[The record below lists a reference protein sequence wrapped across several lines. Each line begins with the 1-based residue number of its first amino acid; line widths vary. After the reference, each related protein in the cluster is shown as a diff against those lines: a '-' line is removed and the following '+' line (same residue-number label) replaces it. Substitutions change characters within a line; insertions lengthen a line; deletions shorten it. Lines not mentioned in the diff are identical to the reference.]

1 MSTTN
6 KNKKSISE
14 TLLEMDELTKA
25 IKKESKETISQL
37 LSEAVKEAI
46 NGAIDDEDEDD
57 YEIEDDAEMD
67 TDIEEETPDMGG
79 EEAADVA
86 EDDEWNEF
94 DSFKVGDDAYDLSGE
109 EGDES
114 VMKVFKLLN
123 DDDTVIVKKEGDSI
137 SLKDNETGAEYVIK
151 TGCDETCTETPE
163 VETPDMD
170 TEFDDVD
177 VDDETGDDEFEFEFG
192 GDDEEGDD
200 TDSDF
205 DADEDMDADFE
216 EDNNDEEDETMK
228 EGKEMVFEIDLG
240 YTDNYQDK
248 DPIKG
253 LSNNEPSKSGKSWH
267 KGVPQDTKKPW
278 AGKTDG
284 KAKPFEKKV
293 ACCEEKLNEAISP
306 AILAAIPELIKN
318 LPEIMKASPEFL
330 EAVQKCIPMPR
341 MLRRQM
347 GEGNDLNL
355 DAPVDEMANTENVL
369 PEGTN
374 VTLPNRRK
382 KSKSHSMQQKDYPK
396 VAHQDSKNGDYKA
409 LEETC
414 KKLQKENK
422 ELKTIIPQIKKA
434 MNESVI
440 VNYKLGR
447 IVKLFSE
454 NTTTK
459 KEKID
464 IINRFNEEAKTI
476 NETKALY
483 ESVKRELNGNVKATP
498 MFENKIETANK
509 TSLTE
514 STVYQSNDVREMID
528 LMNRMNRK

>member
-37 LSEAVKEAI
+37 LSEAVKDAI
-46 NGAIDDEDEDD
+46 NGAIGDEDEDD
-57 YEIEDDAEMD
+57 YEIEDDAEVG
-67 TDIEEETPDMGG
+67 TDIEDETPVDDMGD
-79 EEAADVA
+79 EEAADTA
-86 EDDEWNEF
+86 EGNEWNEF
-94 DSFKVGDDAYDLSGE
+94 DSFKVGDDAYDLSSE

-151 TGCDETCTETPE
+151 TGCEDSCDVTPAPADAPEMDSDDEF
-163 VETPDMD
+163 
-170 TEFDDVD
+170 EFDDM
-177 VDDETGDDEFEFEFG
+177 EGGEEGEDEFEFEFG
-192 GDDEEGDD
+192 GEDEESDDMDMDSDDDFEDDEN
-200 TDSDF
+200 DF
-205 DADEDMDADFE
+205 EDEDDDEMENDTDFE

-293 ACCEEKLNEAISP
+293 ACCE
-306 AILAAIPELIKN
+306 
-318 LPEIMKASPEFL
+318 
-330 EAVQKCIPMPR
+330 
-341 MLRRQM
+341 
-347 GEGNDLNL
+347 GEDLNL
-355 DAPVDEMANTENVL
+355 DAPVDEMTNTENVL

-382 KSKSHSMQQKDYPK
+382 KTKSHSMQQKDYPK
-396 VAHQDSKNGDYKA
+396 VAHHDSKNGDYKA

-414 KKLQKENK
+414 KKLQKENR
-422 ELKTIIPQIKKA
+422 ELKAIIPQIKKA

-498 MFENKIETANK
+498 MFENKIETATK
-509 TSLTE
+509 TSLNET
-514 STVYQSNDVREMID
+514 TVYQSNDVREMID
-528 LMNRMNRK
+528 LMNRMARK

>member
-37 LSEAVKEAI
+37 LSDTVRGIINEAI
-46 NGAIDDEDEDD
+46 SDGVDEDEED
-57 YEIEDDAEMD
+57 YEIEDDATVD
-67 TDIEEETPDMGG
+67 TDVEGNDEPEMGV
-79 EEAADVA
+79 EDAADDEA
-86 EDDEWNEF
+86 DDDEWKQYE
-94 DSFKVGDDAYDLSGE
+94 DFKVGDDAYDLSGE
-109 EGDES
+109 EGDEHI
-114 VMKVFKLLN
+114 VKVFKLLK
-123 DDDTVIVKKEGDSI
+123 DDDDVVIKDDNGTI
-137 SLKDNETGAEYVIK
+137 SLKDNETGAEYVIQ
-151 TGCDETCTETPE
+151 TGCDSTCEKTPAVQPE
-163 VETPDMD
+163 VDDDFDTDDDADEETDY
-170 TEFDDVD
+170 
-177 VDDETGDDEFEFEFG
+177 EFEFDSETE
-192 GDDEEGDD
+192 D
-200 TDSDF
+200 DSD
-205 DADEDMDADFE
+205 DMDFENDDDFSDDDDMEDDDLTE

-240 YTDNYQDK
+240 YTDSYQDK

-267 KGVPQDTKKPW
+267 KGVPTGTNKPW
-278 AGKTDG
+278 AGKG
-284 KAKPFEKKV
+284 SSKPFEKKV
-293 ACCEEKLNEAISP
+293 ACCE
-306 AILAAIPELIKN
+306 
-318 LPEIMKASPEFL
+318 
-330 EAVQKCIPMPR
+330 
-341 MLRRQM
+341 
-347 GEGNDLNL
+347 GEDLNL
-355 DAPVDEMANTENVL
+355 DMPVEEMTDETVMG
-369 PEGTN
+369 EGTN

-396 VAHQDSKNGDYKA
+396 VAHQDSKNADYKA
-409 LEETC
+409 LEEAC

-422 ELKTIIPQIKKA
+422 ELKAIIPQIKKA

-483 ESVKRELNGNVKATP
+483 ESVKRELNNVKTTP
-498 MFENKIETANK
+498 MVENNISTANK
-509 TSLTE
+509 TTLNET
-514 STVYQSNDVREMID
+514 TIYQSNDVRGMID
-528 LMNRMNRK
+528 LINRMK

>member
-37 LSEAVKEAI
+37 LSETVRGMINEAI
-46 NGAIDDEDEDD
+46 SVDDEDDEED
-57 YEIEDDAEMD
+57 YEIEDDATVD
-67 TDIEEETPDMGG
+67 TDIEGNDEPEMGV
-79 EEAADVA
+79 EEAADDA
-86 EDDEWNEF
+86 EDDEWKQYE
-94 DSFKVGDDAYDLSGE
+94 DFKVGDDAYDLSGE
-109 EGDES
+109 NGDEHI
-114 VMKVFKLLN
+114 VKVFKLLK
-123 DDDTVIVKKEGDSI
+123 DDDDVVIKDDNGTI
-137 SLKDNETGAEYVIK
+137 SLKDNETGAEYVIQ
-151 TGCDETCTETPE
+151 TGCDSTSCEATKTVEPETEDDDFD
-163 VETPDMD
+163 VEDD
-170 TEFDDVD
+170 TEEESEYEFEFDSETE
-177 VDDETGDDEFEFEFG
+177 DDSDDMEDDNMEDDDMEDDEF
-192 GDDEEGDD
+192 
-200 TDSDF
+200 S
-205 DADEDMDADFE
+205 E

-240 YTDNYQDK
+240 YTDSYQDK

-267 KGVPQDTKKPW
+267 KGVPTGTNKPW
-278 AGKTDG
+278 AGNTDG
-284 KAKPFEKKV
+284 KGEPFEKKV
-293 ACCEEKLNEAISP
+293 ACCE
-306 AILAAIPELIKN
+306 
-318 LPEIMKASPEFL
+318 
-330 EAVQKCIPMPR
+330 
-341 MLRRQM
+341 
-347 GEGNDLNL
+347 GEDLNVEM
-355 DAPVDEMANTENVL
+355 PVDEMTDAPLDEA
-369 PEGTN
+369 TN

-382 KSKSHSMQQKDYPK
+382 KVKSHSMQQKDYPK
-396 VAHQDSKNGDYKA
+396 VAHHDSKNADYKA

-422 ELKTIIPQIKKA
+422 ELKAIIPQIKKA

-483 ESVKRELNGNVKATP
+483 ESVKRELNNGVKATP
-498 MFENKIETANK
+498 MMENKISVANK
-509 TSLTE
+509 TSLNET
-514 STVYQSNDVREMID
+514 TVYQSNDVREMID
-528 LMNRMNRK
+528 LMNRMERK

>member
-6 KNKKSISE
+6 KNKNSISE

-37 LSEAVKEAI
+37 LSEAVKGYLNEAI
-46 NGAIDDEDEDD
+46 CEDEDE
-57 YEIEDDAEMD
+57 YEIEDETEEMTDETPEMGAEDATDEMSDVD
-67 TDIEEETPDMGG
+67 TDEWSEF
-79 EEAADVA
+79 
-86 EDDEWNEF
+86 ED
-94 DSFKVGDDAYDLSGE
+94 FKVGEDTYDFTGE
-109 EGDES
+109 EDDNN
-114 VMKVFKLLN
+114 VVKVYKLLN
-123 DDDTVIVKKEGDSI
+123 DDDQIVIKDENGEI
-137 SLKDNETGAEYVIK
+137 TLKDNETGAEYVIK
-151 TGCDETCTETPE
+151 TGCKEESTPE
-163 VETPDMD
+163 IEDVENEMPEETPDFD
-170 TEFDDVD
+170 TNPESDEDEEFEIEFDGEDDVMD
-177 VDDETGDDEFEFEFG
+177 N
-192 GDDEEGDD
+192 D
-200 TDSDF
+200 T
-205 DADEDMDADFE
+205 DFE

-278 AGKTDG
+278 AGKVDG

-293 ACCEEKLNEAISP
+293 ACCE
-306 AILAAIPELIKN
+306 
-318 LPEIMKASPEFL
+318 
-330 EAVQKCIPMPR
+330 
-341 MLRRQM
+341 
-347 GEGNDLNL
+347 GEDLNL
-355 DAPVDEMANTENVL
+355 DAPVDEMTNDMENVI

-382 KSKSHSMQQKDYPK
+382 KVKSHSMQQKDYPK
-396 VAHQDSKNGDYKA
+396 VAHQDSKNADYKA

-414 KKLQKENK
+414 KRLQKENK
-422 ELKTIIPQIKKA
+422 ELKAIIPQIKKA
-434 MNESVI
+434 MNESVL

-454 NTTTK
+454 NTTTR
-459 KEKID
+459 KEKVD

-483 ESVKRELNGNVKATP
+483 ESVKRELNLDVKKTP
-498 MFENKIETANK
+498 MLENNISTANK
-509 TSLTE
+509 TLVNET
-514 STVYQSNDVREMID
+514 TVYQSNDVREMIN
-528 LMNRMNRK
+528 LINRIERN

>member
-37 LSEAVKEAI
+37 LSETVRGMINEAI
-46 NGAIDDEDEDD
+46 SVDNEDDEED
-57 YEIEDDAEMD
+57 YEIEDDATVE
-67 TDIEEETPDMGG
+67 TDVDGNDEPEMGG
-79 EEAADVA
+79 QEAAGEEPA
-86 EDDEWNEF
+86 EDDEWKQFE
-94 DSFKVGDDAYDLSGE
+94 DFKVGDDAYDLTGE
-109 EGDES
+109 NGDEHI
-114 VMKVFKLLN
+114 VKVFKLLK
-123 DDDTVIVKKEGDSI
+123 DDDDVVIKDDNGTI
-137 SLKDNETGAEYVIK
+137 SLKDNETGAEYVIQ
-151 TGCDETCTETPE
+151 TGCDSTSCKTTKTVEPETEDDDFD
-163 VETPDMD
+163 VEDD
-170 TEFDDVD
+170 TE
-177 VDDETGDDEFEFEFG
+177 EEGEYEFEFDSETE
-192 GDDEEGDD
+192 D
-200 TDSDF
+200 DSDDMGF
-205 DADEDMDADFE
+205 EDDDMENDDFSE

-267 KGVPQDTKKPW
+267 KGVPTGTNKPW
-278 AGKTDG
+278 AGKG
-284 KAKPFEKKV
+284 SSKPFEKKV
-293 ACCEEKLNEAISP
+293 ACCE
-306 AILAAIPELIKN
+306 
-318 LPEIMKASPEFL
+318 
-330 EAVQKCIPMPR
+330 
-341 MLRRQM
+341 
-347 GEGNDLNL
+347 GEELNL
-355 DAPVDEMANTENVL
+355 DMPVDEMAGETVMG
-369 PEGTN
+369 EGTN

-396 VAHQDSKNGDYKA
+396 VAHQDSKNAEYKA
-409 LEETC
+409 LEEAC

-422 ELKTIIPQIKKA
+422 ELKAIIPQIKKA

-483 ESVKRELNGNVKATP
+483 ESVKRELNNVKATP
-498 MFENKIETANK
+498 IVENNISTASKTTLNET
-509 TSLTE
+509 TI
-514 STVYQSNDVREMID
+514 YQSNDVRGMID
-528 LMNRMNRK
+528 LMNRMK

>member
-1 MSTTN
+1 MIRLD
-6 KNKKSISE
+6 K
-14 TLLEMDELTKA
+14 LLA
-25 IKKESKETISQL
+25 HSGYGSRKE
-37 LSEAVKEAI
+37 VKELI
-46 NGAIDDEDEDD
+46 RKGQVSVNEVVIKDDD
-57 YEIEDDAEMD
+57 
-67 TDIEEETPDMGG
+67 
-79 EEAADVA
+79 
-86 EDDEWNEF
+86 
-94 DSFKVGDDAYDLSGE
+94 FKV
-109 EGDES
+109 
-114 VMKVFKLLN
+114 
-123 DDDTVIVKKEGDSI
+123 DDDTYDLTTGEKGDETLVKVYKLLKDEDQVVVKQDGDNI

-151 TGCDETCTETPE
+151 TGCEDETPMEE
-163 VETPDMD
+163 EN
-170 TEFDDVD
+170 
-177 VDDETGDDEFEFEFG
+177 EFEFEI
-192 GDDEEGDD
+192 GDE
-200 TDSDF
+200 SDAESEF
-205 DADEDMDADFE
+205 
-216 EDNNDEEDETMK
+216 NNDEEDENVM
-228 EGKEMVFEIDLG
+228 EGKEMVYEISLG

-248 DPIKG
+248 DPIQG

-293 ACCEEKLNEAISP
+293 ACCE
-306 AILAAIPELIKN
+306 
-318 LPEIMKASPEFL
+318 
-330 EAVQKCIPMPR
+330 
-341 MLRRQM
+341 
-347 GEGNDLNL
+347 GEDLNL
-355 DAPVDEMANTENVL
+355 DAPVDEMTNTENVL

-382 KSKSHSMQQKDYPK
+382 KTKSHSMQQKDYPK
-396 VAHQDSKNGDYKA
+396 VAHHDSKNADYKA

-422 ELKTIIPQIKKA
+422 ELKAIIPQIKKA

-483 ESVKRELNGNVKATP
+483 ESVKRELNGNVKTAP
-498 MFENKIETANK
+498 MFENKIETATK
-509 TSLTE
+509 TSLNET
-514 STVYQSNDVREMID
+514 TVYQSNDVREMID
-528 LMNRMNRK
+528 LMNRMARK

>member
-37 LSEAVKEAI
+37 LSEAVREAI
-46 NGAIDDEDEDD
+46 NGAIEDEDEND
-57 YEIEDDAEMD
+57 YEIEDDAEME
-67 TDIEEETPDMGG
+67 TGIEDETPDMGG

-94 DSFKVGDDAYDLSGE
+94 DDFKVGDDAYDLSGE

-151 TGCDETCTETPE
+151 TGCEETCDETPE

-170 TEFDDVD
+170 AEFDDAD
-177 VDDETGDDEFEFEFG
+177 VDDEADDEEFEFEFG

-200 TDSDF
+200 MDSDF
-205 DADEDMDADFE
+205 EDEDDDFETEEDEDDDTDFE

-293 ACCEEKLNEAISP
+293 ACCE
-306 AILAAIPELIKN
+306 
-318 LPEIMKASPEFL
+318 
-330 EAVQKCIPMPR
+330 
-341 MLRRQM
+341 
-347 GEGNDLNL
+347 GEDLNL
-355 DAPVDEMANTENVL
+355 DAPVDEMTNTENVL

-396 VAHQDSKNGDYKA
+396 VAHHDSKNGDYKA

-422 ELKTIIPQIKKA
+422 ELKAIIPQIKKA

-528 LMNRMNRK
+528 LMNRMARK

>member
-37 LSEAVKEAI
+37 LSEAVKDAI
-46 NGAIDDEDEDD
+46 NGAIGDEDEDD
-57 YEIEDDAEMD
+57 YEIEDD
-67 TDIEEETPDMGG
+67 TDVEGDVEDETPVEDEMGG
-79 EEAADVA
+79 QEAADTA
-86 EDDEWNEF
+86 EDNEWDEF
-94 DSFKVGDDAYDLSGE
+94 DNFKVGDDEYDLSGE

-123 DDDTVIVKKEGDSI
+123 DDDTVIVKKEGDTI

-151 TGCDETCTETPE
+151 TGCEDSCEETPE
-163 VETPDMD
+163 PMDVSDMD
-170 TEFDDVD
+170 DDDLKFDSEDMD
-177 VDDETGDDEFEFEFG
+177 AEDEEEFEIDFDSE
-192 GDDEEGDD
+192 DEEGDD
-200 TDSDF
+200 EMEMDDEFDS
-205 DADEDMDADFE
+205 EDDDMEDTDFE

-278 AGKTDG
+278 AGKVDG

-293 ACCEEKLNEAISP
+293 ACCE
-306 AILAAIPELIKN
+306 
-318 LPEIMKASPEFL
+318 
-330 EAVQKCIPMPR
+330 
-341 MLRRQM
+341 
-347 GEGNDLNL
+347 GEDLNL
-355 DAPVDEMANTENVL
+355 DAPVDNMVANESLQVENVTMPAKRKL
-369 PEGTN
+369 HKNLKPQNKTN
-374 VTLPNRRK
+374 
-382 KSKSHSMQQKDYPK
+382 PK
-396 VAHQDSKNGDYKA
+396 VGHHNSVAGEYEA

-422 ELKTIIPQIKKA
+422 ELKAIIPQIKKA

-509 TSLTE
+509 TSLNET
-514 STVYQSNDVREMID
+514 TVYQSNDVREMID